1 MRHKMDLQGW
11 KKTHWVGCGDLND
24 WIILTIWFQTVIHSA
39 GQLLKLNFLLEMI
52 DGYSLL
58 QWYPSPTQATERAE
72 WFSWSLT
79 GGQVSQI
86 AFSLILVCVLVH
98 LPVLIPHLPWGLGI
112 SQQLQISYEPVRQTD
127 ILGANIVT
135 PRMQKDLTSLTFGTE
150 WRKDW
155 FTFSSDLC
163 KIWPPIVFHFFL
175 MS

>member
-1 MRHKMDLQGW
+1 MEIKENGTQIQAVPMRHKMDLQGW

-127 ILGANIVT
+127 ILINSHTWGYFKN
-135 PRMQKDLTSLTFGTE
+135 G
-150 WRKDW
+150 
-155 FTFSSDLC
+155 SSHHEV
-163 KIWPPIVFHFFL
+163 W
-175 MS
+175 